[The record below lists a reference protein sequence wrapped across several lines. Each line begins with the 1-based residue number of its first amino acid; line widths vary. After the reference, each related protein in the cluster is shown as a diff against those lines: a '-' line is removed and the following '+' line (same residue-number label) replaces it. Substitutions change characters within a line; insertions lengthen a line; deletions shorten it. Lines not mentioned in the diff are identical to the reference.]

1 MRHHLILV
9 ATLTTVFAATS
20 APVAQEKVDAEI
32 QWKIRR
38 EATEHSQILRTLH
51 FLTDVYGPRLT
62 GSPNLKAAQD
72 WVVQETT
79 RWGLKN
85 AHLEPWNF
93 GHPGWVNEK
102 LSVHVISPIK
112 DSLVSE
118 ALAWTPGTNGPVTAQ
133 TVQLIVPSQPT
144 KETLAKFFDDNR
156 AKVKG
161 KIVMIGAPAVVPVT
175 ILPSS
180 KRREDN
186 DVRAQ
191 YDPVNP
197 SGGGGFGGGPR
208 RAGSQCH
215 SREPGRRATR

>member
-1 MRHHLILV
+1 MKHHPILIV
-9 ATLTTVFAATS
+9 TLSAVFAATT
-20 APVAQEKVDAEI
+20 APVAQEKIDSDI

-112 DSLVSE
+112 DSLVTE

-133 TVQLIVPSQPT
+133 TVQL
-144 KETLAKFFDDNR
+144 DR
-156 AKVKG
+156 AVAAHEG
-161 KIVMIGAPAVVPVT
+161 DA
-175 ILPSS
+175 
-180 KRREDN
+180 RE
-186 DVRAQ
+186 VLR
-191 YDPVNP
+191 
-197 SGGGGFGGGPR
+197 
-208 RAGSQCH
+208 
-215 SREPGRRATR
+215 